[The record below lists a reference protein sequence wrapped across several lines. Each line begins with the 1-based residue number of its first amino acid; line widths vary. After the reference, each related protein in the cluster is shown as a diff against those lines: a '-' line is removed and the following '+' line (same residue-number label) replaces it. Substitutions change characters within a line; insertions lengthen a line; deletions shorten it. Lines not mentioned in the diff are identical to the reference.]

1 MAWRVLILLLGPPV
15 VADTRQASV
24 DASLPSMTID
34 VIRHPHLG

>member
-24 DASLPSMTID
+24 DGSLGT
-34 VIRHPHLG
+34 RT